1 MLLIT
6 LSAVLVFV
14 LDLVAKSAIEH
25 RRGAPGLRVGSL
37 VRLRHAPG
45 QPLTLRKA
53 SGRKVTV
60 VFFNPVSEPSVSAVR
75 DAVEA
80 AGEKTIV
87 LAVSD
92 GSASRSSELGP
103 AIVVP
108 DERRQ
113 IASSYGVTMWP
124 TIFSLDERGIVR
136 SISYGRSTR
145 GEKSRA

>member
-1 MLLIT
+1 
-6 LSAVLVFV
+6 
-14 LDLVAKSAIEH
+14 
-25 RRGAPGLRVGSL
+25 
-37 VRLRHAPG
+37 
-45 QPLTLRKA
+45 
-53 SGRKVTV
+53 
-60 VFFNPVSEPSVSAVR
+60 VSAVR

-80 AGEKTIV
+80 AREKTIV

-92 GSASRSSELGP
+92 GSASRSGELAP

-113 IASSYGVTMWP
+113 IASAYGVTMWP
-124 TIFSLDERGIVR
+124 TIFSIDEGGIVR